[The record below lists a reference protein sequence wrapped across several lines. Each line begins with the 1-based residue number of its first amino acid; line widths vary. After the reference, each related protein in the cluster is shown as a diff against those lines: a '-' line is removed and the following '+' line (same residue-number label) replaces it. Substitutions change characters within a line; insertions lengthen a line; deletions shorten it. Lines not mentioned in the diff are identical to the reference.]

1 MARLIELVQTECQD
15 YKKGY
20 FSFSML
26 DTNPEID
33 FLKKEFK
40 ERFNAED
47 MPFLNIPP
55 AIMVHAGPGTIIV
68 TFFTA

>member
-1 MARLIELVQTECQD
+1 MIELVRNECKD

-26 DTNPEID
+26 NTNPEIE

-40 ERFNAED
+40 EQFGAED
-47 MPFLNIPP
+47 IPFLNLPP
-55 AIMVHAGPGTIIV
+55 AIMVHAGPGLIIV
-68 TFFTA
+68 TFFTE

>member
-1 MARLIELVQTECQD
+1 MLELVQNECKD
-15 YKKGY
+15 YQKGH

-26 DTNPEID
+26 NTNPEID

-40 ERFNAED
+40 ERFGAEN

-68 TFFTA
+68 TFFTD